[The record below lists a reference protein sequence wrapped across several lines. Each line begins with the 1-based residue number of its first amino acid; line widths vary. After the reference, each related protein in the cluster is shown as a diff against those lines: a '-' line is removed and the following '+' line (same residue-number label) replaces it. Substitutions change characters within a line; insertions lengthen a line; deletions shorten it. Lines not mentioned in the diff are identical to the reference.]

1 MQAHY
6 DSLIVVL
13 SYVVAV
19 IASYVALDMASRVS
33 ATNGTSSAK
42 YWLGGGAVAMGS
54 GIWSMHFVGMLAF
67 SLPIPVPYSVPITFL
82 SMVFAII
89 ASYIALYTISHGSLS
104 LKRLLTAGVLMGSG
118 IVLMHYTGMA
128 ALQLMPR
135 PSYDPL
141 LFSLSVLIA
150 IGASVAAMWISFK
163 LKSETILSAFWKKF
177 GSALVMGIAIW
188 GMHFTSMAA
197 AIFAPN
203 TYCLG
208 DPSTINHRWLALTV
222 GFCTFLFLAT
232 TLLVS
237 VFDARLAERNATLKA
252 TRLENEDLE
261 LRVQERTAS
270 LVKEIADRKQAQI
283 DLQQAQSQLLDASRR
298 AGMAEVA
305 TNVLHNVG
313 NVLNSVNVS
322 AGLVAER
329 VQNSKAMEL
338 ALVVTLLQ
346 EHQDD
351 LANFIANDT
360 RGKHLP
366 VYLAQ
371 LSDYVRAEREA
382 TLSEVDSLR
391 ANIDHI
397 KDIVTMQQNYAKVS
411 GVQELVNPVDLVEDS
426 LRMNAGALTR
436 HKISV
441 IREFETVP
449 QLNLDK
455 HKAMQILVNLV
466 RNAKY
471 ACDESPYDDK
481 WVKLRVANAH
491 GSIKI
496 SVTDNGVGIPA
507 ENLTRIFSHGFTTR
521 AEGHGFGLHSG
532 ALAAKELGGSLT
544 AYSAG
549 AGKGATFILEL
560 PLQTN
565 TYAEAAYG

>member
-1 MQAHY
+1 MQAQY
-6 DSLIVVL
+6 DSLIVTL

-128 ALQLMPR
+128 ALQVTPR

-150 IGASVAAMWISFK
+150 VGASIAALWISFK

-197 AIFAPN
+197 AIFSPD

-208 DPSTINHRWLALTV
+208 DPSTINHRWLAFTV

-237 VFDARLAERNATLKA
+237 VFDARLAERNATLK
-252 TRLENEDLE
+252 TTQLMNEDLE

-270 LVKEIADRKQAQI
+270 LVKEIAERKQAQI

-322 AGLVAER
+322 AGLVAEC

-338 ALVVTLLQ
+338 GLVVTLLK
-346 EHQDD
+346 EHEGD
-351 LANFIANDT
+351 LANFIANDA

-366 VYLAQ
+366 LYLAQ
-371 LSDYVRAEREA
+371 LSECVRAERDT
-382 TLSEVDSLR
+382 TLHEVDSLR

-411 GVQELVNPVDLVEDS
+411 GVKELVSPLDLVEDS

-436 HKISV
+436 HKVSV
-441 IREFETVP
+441 IREFEQVP

-455 HKAMQILVNLV
+455 HKVMQILVNLV

-471 ACDESPYDDK
+471 ACDESPQEEK
-481 WVKLRVANAH
+481 WIKIRIANDN
-491 GSIKI
+491 GYVKI
-496 SVTDNGVGIPA
+496 SVTDNGVGIPP
-507 ENLTRIFSHGFTTR
+507 ENLTRIFIHGFTTR

-532 ALAAKELGGSLT
+532 ALAARELGGSLN
-544 AYSAG
+544 AHSAG
-549 AGKGATFILEL
+549 LGMGATFTLKL
-560 PLQTN
+560 PLQMDH
-565 TYAEAAYG
+565 YAEAAYG